1 MSNMTSSLDILKTF
15 SDATVELVGSVSP
28 SVVSVS
34 LGMGGGTGVIWSS
47 DGHVVTCNH
56 VVHRGRKTKVGLGEG
71 NEFDAKLVGRDPYTD
86 VALLKIEGEGL
97 KPIEIGDSESLKVG
111 EFVMALANPFNRQP
125 AATSGMVTS
134 VRTTLRGMR
143 GMNLENV
150 IVSDAKLNPGYS
162 GGPLID
168 ASGKMIGM
176 NAAFAWGRGIA
187 VPVSTVKEVVE
198 RLRKGGTM
206 KRAYLGV
213 LSNTF
218 QIPEEV
224 AKEAKLEQD
233 SGVMVLSVEQ
243 GSPAKKAGLAL
254 ADIIVRFNNV
264 PVRNVYDL
272 PKALS
277 EDVVGKKSKIGVLRA
292 EKLMELTATPA
303 EAKVEESD

>member
-15 SDATVELVGSVSP
+15 SDATVELAGSISP

-34 LGMGGGTGVIWSS
+34 RGMGGGTGVIWSS
-47 DGHVVTCNH
+47 DGYVVTCNH
-56 VVHRGRKTKVGLGEG
+56 VVHGGRKTKVGLGNG
-71 NEFDAKLVGRDPYTD
+71 NDFDAKLVGRDPYTD
-86 VALLKIEGEGL
+86 IALLKIESEGL
-97 KPIEIGDSESLKVG
+97 KPVEIGDSETLRVG

-125 AATSGMVTS
+125 AATSGMVTN
-134 VRTTLRGMR
+134 VRTNLRGMR

-187 VPVSTVKEVVE
+187 VPISVVKEVVE
-198 RLRKGGTM
+198 RLMKGGTV

-233 SGVMVLSVEQ
+233 TGVMVLSVEQ
-243 GSPAKKAGLAL
+243 GSPAKKAGLAF
-254 ADIIVRFNNV
+254 ADIIVRFNDK
-264 PVRNVYDL
+264 PVTNVYDL
-272 PKALS
+272 PRALS
-277 EDVVGKKSKIGVLRA
+277 EDVVGKKSKIGVLRG
-292 EKLMELTATPA
+292 EKLIELTATLI
-303 EAKVEESD
+303 EAKPEETD

>member
-1 MSNMTSSLDILKTF
+1 
-15 SDATVELVGSVSP
+15 
-28 SVVSVS
+28 
-34 LGMGGGTGVIWSS
+34 
-47 DGHVVTCNH
+47 
-56 VVHRGRKTKVGLGEG
+56 
-71 NEFDAKLVGRDPYTD
+71 
-86 VALLKIEGEGL
+86 
-97 KPIEIGDSESLKVG
+97 
-111 EFVMALANPFNRQP
+111 MALANPFNRQP